1 MIITFFCS
9 EFKCFIKIFRQINL
23 LILEFI
29 YVIIIVIIK
38 NIKGL
43 EQKMHEKVNGARLP
57 TVAALSY
64 LGDARHSLYVRR
76 MLVEKG
82 IAKSA
87 ELNKESL
94 SYVTAEAQAK
104 MLKKIEGLLL
114 PDELA
119 VFKRAQNSTH
129 LNKPKHASGADYRA
143 ASGFEAVIG
152 MLEWIGDT
160 ERLEMLLRAAHTEE
174 N

>member
-1 MIITFFCS
+1 MV
-9 EFKCFIKIFRQINL
+9 L
-23 LILEFI
+23 
-29 YVIIIVIIK
+29 IK

-43 EQKMHEKVNGARLP
+43 DFKMHEKVNGAKLP

-64 LGDARHSLYVRR
+64 LGDARHSLFVRR
-76 MLVEKG
+76 MLIEKG
-82 IAKSA
+82 LTKSA
-87 ELNKESL
+87 DLNREAL
-94 SYVTAEAQAK
+94 LYVTAEAQARMFK
-104 MLKKIEGLLL
+104 RIEELLL
-114 PDELA
+114 PDELS